1 MGTTS
6 LTFQV
11 SGVSELLGYI
21 DRIQSKMAGLDQSMS
36 KAQLSNEMARV
47 ERLVKEAGTFANSL
61 FSALQKMEQ
70 VNLSNTANGLK
81 AVGKEAV
88 DSSGKVV
95 DSSNKAASAMT
106 RNADAIKKAATSH
119 AVAYKKAGESAVTAS
134 KLYNNFAGSVTSLI
148 TGFASITTVMQGV
161 NMVFQEQNQL
171 IQQAQASMESYARV
185 SGQLGQKATTTQEL
199 GEYRSVVNKLALT
212 GAVEN
217 REAGTKIALAMLS
230 AGLPVESIE
239 RLIPALQS
247 GLMSEADLSG
257 IIKASGPLT
266 TFDKSLDIN
275 QLMSMAMSA
284 SRLNVSDT
292 SKIIQAVADAGMMNK
307 ELGTQTE
314 ESFAI
319 ADVIAQSTHNADEAR
334 TWQKNFTKDIWKRVM
349 PKYAMAKM
357 KEIDPNAETME
368 GYITGYDS
376 KGNPLID
383 PNFKATFSE
392 FATWAKSYYGE
403 DKTRLRKDFPDI
415 RGSQGALAVMEAL
428 MDGRFDKSLASVRAA
443 RENDVV
449 GQKAAMVWQSSPELR
464 ALVWKRA
471 AQARADT
478 TNEPAAM
485 IKSLWET
492 ERTNWQTAGTSAF
505 ARGLRVAGNVSN
517 AWLNPASYTL
527 AGRAEQLWRST
538 SLTPEQRNEVIYQYA
553 LANPGITEN
562 EMGIRKLDRK
572 AQEEHMRAG
581 YSPAETTFATAVYN
595 AKLQIMAG
603 ATQYTPVSDRDK
615 YNDSAV
621 VAVATAAENAADALN
636 KAAEAAN
643 NVSQKLQNQV
653 LPTPGQSGQL
663 TPATL

>member
-61 FSALQKMEQ
+61 FSSLQKMEQ

-562 EMGIRKLDRK
+562 EMGIRKHDRK

-581 YSPAETTFATAVYN
+581 YSPSETTFATAVYN

-636 KAAEAAN
+636 KAAAAAN
-643 NVSQKLQNQV
+643 NVTQKLQNQV
-653 LPTPGQSGQL
+653 IPTPGQSGQL